1 MMADEEMQMNQA
13 LSQEHFSVSTKIS
26 VVIPTVDRANRIGG
40 AIEKIFAGTV
50 QPFEVIVVDQSQ
62 NDLTFNALSDFIQSG
77 KVLYLKDEGSGASRS
92 RNIGWKKASGEIIA
106 FTDDDAQVDR
116 QWLESIQLTFAQ
128 THLKI
133 GVLGGKIIPSYEQKN
148 ANWSI
153 PKKWEY
159 LLPAY
164 DQGDQLSL
172 YQAENLPAGVNYS
185 VYRSVLEKFAGFDE
199 TLGPNVSRGIQ
210 IYGEDAEFASR
221 LQQSG
226 FDILYNP
233 NCIVHHPVPLS
244 RQTPNFLEKRLIS
257 EGATYVFM
265 QTKVNS
271 NLWECWVALV
281 KSLVR
286 YIQWFFSRRR
296 RDDRHYLTG
305 KITALLKCGL
315 LKQHPNSL

>member
-1 MMADEEMQMNQA
+1 MMGEETGVSQG
-13 LSQEHFSVSTKIS
+13 LSQEKLSIYTKVS
-26 VVIPTVDRANRIGG
+26 VVIPTVDRSETIGE
-40 AIEKIFAGTV
+40 AIKRIFAGTV
-50 QPFEVIVVDQSQ
+50 QPFEIIVVDQSK
-62 NDLTFNALSDFIQSG
+62 NDLTCNALSKFIQSG
-77 KVLYLKDEGSGASRS
+77 KVRYLKDEGSGASRS
-92 RNIGWKKASGEIIA
+92 RNIGWRNASGEIIA
-106 FTDDDAQVDR
+106 FTDDDAQVDS
-116 QWLESIQLTFAQ
+116 QWLETIQRTFSQ

-185 VYRSVLEKFAGFDE
+185 VYRSVLEKFSGFDE
-199 TLGPNVSRGIQ
+199 SLGPNVSRGIQ
-210 IYGEDAEFASR
+210 IYGEDAEFALR
-221 LQQSG
+221 LQQNG
-226 FDILYNP
+226 FDIVYNP

-244 RQTPNFLEKRLIS
+244 RQTQNFLEKRLIS

-265 QTKVNS
+265 QTKTNS
-271 NLWECWVALV
+271 NLWECLVTLV

-286 YIQWFFSRRR
+286 YSQWFLSRRR
-296 RDDRHYLTG
+296 QNDRHYLTG

-315 LKQHPNSL
+315 LKRHPDSL